1 MNAAEPSAL
10 NELLKAWRSDPEE
23 DTTTALCGYLG
34 ATLQLA
40 LIDEVGRTAERRYG
54 QNADVLIAVGR
65 MYLAA
70 SMFPAAW
77 RALAYARRADQ
88 HDPRP
93 FLYLAEVLLH
103 QGEATRASEL
113 LQRALEHGVTS
124 DDILTLNEQLVE
136 YMEVERREGVEAVAQ
151 HFAREVA
158 ERQLKASGPA
168 RFSRSMSSSV
178 DDDDTQV
185 LAADDVAAV
194 RQELEHREPLPSA
207 VELMDEDLV
216 PYENEADPEHALR
229 GREQLHSVDFV
240 SEPEIPLK
248 SSPFYAPATQPAKE
262 EPARPE
268 EDSII
273 VALGNVPGGPLHRA
287 SAPPQSATMPPART
301 APAAPLTARPLP
313 RPPLRPASPPPQEN
327 PSTSPRLKV
336 QGLAAPRLPSGMGE
350 SRAPLFKDETTA
362 QRRVKKPRSRFRP
375 WIEGVL
381 GAAALGASLL
391 AIYTYFS
398 EQQFWDKREFQTR
411 ELAQLS
417 AIVQRGNPAEL
428 RTLDARLSIL
438 AGVAVEPAR
447 LAQFQ
452 LRSCVVQTLAL
463 GQPCKGLA
471 KTLRTAE
478 TAGVPRRS
486 RVPGELLL
494 AIEKGDL
501 AGAVGLA
508 RHFESLLDRD
518 PYFQLVAG
526 SVFELTADP
535 RAKAFYHHAL
545 LLDPGLRIARV
556 LDVRLTLLDR
566 TRSASVS
573 LPPGL
578 LTPLAGTLEA
588 QVMEAF
594 ARGGLGSIPEA
605 QLMAPARAL
614 LELVEARNRL
624 NSSQLVAA
632 GEGLDAALRRAT
644 SPAVKGALGLIGIE
658 AGRIDLAE
666 RAASSLELIDA
677 DEPTARVLRARVAL
691 VKGDVGE
698 ATRLANELAA
708 DPLGRKHVID
718 LALLRAMVGYEA
730 TSSEAVRRELAV
742 VGSEVAMSDP
752 FESAAVGLQLLSGG
766 TATHSEIQ
774 ALLRTGAFW
783 SEVVAVDAALDAGD
797 LALAEEALM
806 RWPGLNQRPLHL
818 QRLAR
823 LRRYQGRFR
832 DGLDITA
839 RLASRIASTH
849 RLLTEHAF
857 LLMAAGETLKL
868 KELVSS
874 LPEPKEPWL
883 TALVEFGPPQVTL
896 RIRSLPL
903 LVEGPVDTRIAA
915 ARALGLARD
924 PRAGPFTEGLKRDF
938 PNNPSVRRL
947 SVP

>member
-10 NELLKAWRSDPEE
+10 NELLKAWRGDPEE

-34 ATLQLA
+34 ATLQVA
-40 LIDEVGRTAERRYG
+40 LIDEVGRTAERLYS

-70 SMFPAAW
+70 GMFPAAW

-136 YMEVERREGVEAVAQ
+136 YMEVERRQGAGAVA
-151 HFAREVA
+151 ARVA
-158 ERQLKASGPA
+158 EEATERQLKAGGPSDFF
-168 RFSRSMSSSV
+168 RLRPPSV

-185 LAADDVAAV
+185 LGADDVAAV
-194 RQELEHREPLPSA
+194 RRELEQRDPLPST
-207 VELMDEDLV
+207 VELADEDLV
-216 PYENEADPEHALR
+216 PYENEAQPEHALKP
-229 GREQLHSVDFV
+229 REELLSVDFI

-248 SSPFYAPATQPAKE
+248 PQALTLP
-262 EPARPE
+262 PARPP
-268 EDSII
+268 
-273 VALGNVPGGPLHRA
+273 AA
-287 SAPPQSATMPPART
+287 SAPAPPV
-301 APAAPLTARPLP
+301 TARPAP

-336 QGLAAPRLPSGMGE
+336 QGLAAPRLPSDMSE
-350 SRAPLFKDETTA
+350 SRAPVFKDETTA
-362 QRRVKKPRSRFRP
+362 QHRLKPQRSRLRL

-381 GAAALGASLL
+381 GTAVFGASLF
-391 AIYTYFS
+391 AIYAHLS
-398 EQQFWDKREFQTR
+398 EQQFWDRREFQTR

-417 AIVQRGNPAEL
+417 AILQKGDTAEL
-428 RTLDARLSIL
+428 KTVDARLSML
-438 AGVAVEPAR
+438 AAVAVEPAA
-447 LAQFQ
+447 LAHFQ
-452 LRSCVVQTLAL
+452 LRNCAVQALAQ
-463 GQPCKGLA
+463 GAPCKGLSKA
-471 KTLRTAE
+471 LRSAE
-478 TAGVPRRS
+478 AAGVPRHVRI
-486 RVPGELLL
+486 PGELLL

-501 AGAVGLA
+501 AGAVGLV
-508 RHFESLLDRD
+508 RHFEGLLERD
-518 PYFQLVAG
+518 PYFQLMAG
-526 SVFELTADP
+526 SAFELTADP
-535 RAKAFYHHAL
+535 RAKAFYHQAL
-545 LLDPGLRIARV
+545 QLDPELRIARV
-556 LDVRLTLLDR
+556 LDIRLTLLDR
-566 TRSASVS
+566 TRSPSAR
-573 LPPGL
+573 LPPAL
-578 LTPLAGTLEA
+578 LAPLAGTLEA
-588 QVMEAF
+588 TVIEAL
-594 ARGGLGSIPEA
+594 AAGPSVESALPSGPQKVASLPVER
-605 QLMAPARAL
+605 LMAPAKPL
-614 LELVEARNRL
+614 LELVEARNAL
-624 NSSQLVAA
+624 SSGQLVAA
-632 GEGLDAALRRAT
+632 GGRLESALGGAT
-644 SPAVKGALGLIGIE
+644 SPAVRGALGLIGIE

-666 RAASSLELIDA
+666 RAATSLELIDS

-708 DPLGRKHVID
+708 DPLGQKHVID
-718 LALLRAMVGYEA
+718 LALLRAVVGYEA
-730 TSSEAVRRELAV
+730 ESSEAVRRALAV

-797 LALAEEALM
+797 LALAEEALT
-806 RWPGLNQRPLHL
+806 RWPGLNERPQHL

-832 DGLDITA
+832 DGLDITT
-839 RLASRIASTH
+839 RLASGRAFTP
-849 RLLTEHAF
+849 RLLTEQAF

-883 TALVEFGPPQVTL
+883 TALVAFGPPQVAL
-896 RIRSLPL
+896 QIRSLPL
-903 LVEGPVDTRIAA
+903 PVEGALDMRIAA
-915 ARALGLARD
+915 ARALALARD
-924 PRAGPFTEGLKRDF
+924 PRARAFAEGLKRDF
-938 PNNPSVRRL
+938 PNNPIVRRL